1 MGKLA
6 ETDRLDMRRL
16 RESWLIELRA
26 QRKSPATIRAYS
38 IGTDLFLGAPSLN
51 ASWTYNPKPDLNLS
65 FSIGNMLVSSRSRAS
80 VYYAGP
86 RNSTAM
92 TGREIEIGY
101 SRPHFQISLRKTFN

>member
-38 IGTDLFLGAPSLN
+38 IGTDLFLGAHTELTKPTVMEWLAKAYDARDVHLIYLPVDPKWDPYRVDPRFQALLTRCGFTPS
-51 ASWTYNPKPDLNLS
+51 A
-65 FSIGNMLVSSRSRAS
+65 RAEP
-80 VYYAGP
+80 V
-86 RNSTAM
+86 T
-92 TGREIEIGY
+92 
-101 SRPHFQISLRKTFN
+101 Q